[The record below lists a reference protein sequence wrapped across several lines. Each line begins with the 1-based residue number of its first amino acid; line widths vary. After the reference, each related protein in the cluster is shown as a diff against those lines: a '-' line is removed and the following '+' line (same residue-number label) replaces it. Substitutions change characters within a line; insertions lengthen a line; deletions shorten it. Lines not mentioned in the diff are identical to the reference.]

1 MSIFSKIIAG
11 EIPCYKIA
19 EDGEFFAFLDI
30 HPLAAGHVLV
40 IPKKAVDRFFEL
52 DDSLLSRMLL
62 FAKPIAHAI
71 ERSFPC
77 NRCGMSVLG
86 LEVPHAHMH
95 LVPVNS
101 AADLNFTAPKLSLS
115 DTDFREIRDTL
126 VQALINR

>member
-40 IPKKAVDRFFEL
+40 IPKKGVDRFFDL
-52 DDSLLSRMLL
+52 DDTLLSRMLL

-95 LVPVNS
+95 LVPINS

-115 DTDFREIRDTL
+115 DTDFREIRDKL
-126 VQALINR
+126 VQALDNR